1 VQNQVA
7 TLPDPVIDQDIQ
19 ISKSARAWTIQLGR
33 AGFWS
38 LFFQMHI
45 ADEVVGLQRGGTL
58 NLVLSA

>member
-1 VQNQVA
+1 
-7 TLPDPVIDQDIQ
+7 VIDQDIQ

-58 NLVLSA
+58 NLVLSFSA